1 MKLWSVYSTTSA
13 SKAADTNKR
22 HTVYSATFLSDAA
35 ADCTIATSTATIW
48 KGKVE
53 ANVTLHVTFPGG
65 ALRTPPGESVTASLG
80 SGTTKYITMTGC
92 SYSSF
97 EGTD

>member
-1 MKLWSVYSTTSA
+1 MKLWSVYSTTTA
-13 SKAADTNKR
+13 TVAADSNKR
-22 HTVYSATFLSDAA
+22 HAIHTATFLSDTAG
-35 ADCTIATSTATIW
+35 DCTIATSSATLW

-65 ALRTPPGESVTASLG
+65 TLRTPPGESVTAFLG
-80 SGTTKYITMTGC
+80 AGTTKYITLTGTT
-92 SYSSF
+92 YSSI